1 MHFVLNFD
9 CAVEMIDPTAAMV
22 DSVVLNFD
30 CAVGMVDSD
39 LLGLVLNLL
48 LGLLL
53 ALQSSF

>member
-1 MHFVLNFD
+1 ML
-9 CAVEMIDPTAAMV
+9 DPTAGMV